1 MVVLRASAEE
11 QVLEEFT
18 SRLEL
23 PGDYQQKTGTWGA
36 LNLLASCRDVCRQKS
51 EIVLPSNKPNVRE
64 ILWRSVELR
73 NVESHVEDGKAVVTG
88 EILAAVLYSEE
99 EESERLQWYETTV
112 PLECAADCD
121 AAGENCI
128 FKISAVRCRR
138 NWRSSRITTG
148 GAHSCARTLRL
159 GRCPRV
165 AGRRDGTSDRSL
177 LAPGKAVP
185 VVGERIGERLLVK
198 NAAKCRVTE
207 QLEIPES
214 QEKILQICACEGT
227 VRLEKIRACGE
238 RNPGGGNDHGGT
250 SLYHNG

>member
-1 MVVLRASAEE
+1 LEFQGLYCNCPLRTYPEDLTVGVINSRKLSIRAVVVLRASAEE

-23 PGDYQQKTGTWGA
+23 PGDYQQKTGIWGA

-128 FKISAVRCRR
+128 FKISAAPLSAELEIKPDYDGEER
-138 NWRSSRITTG
+138 N
-148 GAHSCARTLRL
+148 SCARTRRF

-177 LAPGKAVP
+177 TRSRKKPF
-185 VVGERIGERLLVK
+185 R
-198 NAAKCRVTE
+198 
-207 QLEIPES
+207 
-214 QEKILQICACEGT
+214 
-227 VRLEKIRACGE
+227 
-238 RNPGGGNDHGGT
+238 
-250 SLYHNG
+250 